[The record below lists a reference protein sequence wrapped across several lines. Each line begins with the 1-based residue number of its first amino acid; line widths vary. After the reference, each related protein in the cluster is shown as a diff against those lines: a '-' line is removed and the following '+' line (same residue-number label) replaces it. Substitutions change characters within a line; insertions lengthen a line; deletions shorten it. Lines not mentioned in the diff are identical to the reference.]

1 MLTNFK
7 SDLVKGHRA
16 EQIVK
21 EVFSSLTDKYTFTDV
36 SCDPQY
42 YYKGDIMAVAADG
55 KQTMIEVKNDGRI
68 HETNNILCEEEVFMK
83 EGGYFTKGNM
93 YSDYEIF
100 CIVSEPG
107 RKIYVIDFK
116 VLKEIYKKGQYK
128 RIDHPQQF
136 SDCYLLDVGTLK
148 KYGGLIE
155 IIKY

>member
-1 MLTNFK
+1 MLSEFNK
-7 SDLVKGHRA
+7 DLVRGKKG
-16 EQIVK
+16 EKIVK
-21 EVFSSLTDKYTFTDV
+21 AVFSSLDKNHQFIDV
-36 SCDPQY
+36 SDDPQY

-155 IIKY
+155 IVKY